1 MADLQFCSAQN
12 FYKFLP
18 TRTINFSNAPE
29 DLLANTN
36 KEIAKEAKK
45 IVARKQGV
53 VFPVSEPDPL
63 TNTWLLLENLN
74 VLLALAPKIKPT
86 ALSTN
91 KDCYRYAK
99 AFQLLAE
106 DRLKE
111 WDTGQLIHGYLAE
124 IKGSPL
130 PATALS
136 SVSSCT
142 LSCSGFTPISEND
155 PDPEG
160 NNLPYIETI
169 ERFILRETAYTRIFL
184 SRRGLKQSSYTED
197 QSTLVDSFVSN
208 FVRAYVLA
216 IRSIVQDGFNAAID
230 SEIADL
236 IKTGQD
242 EIKKLRQGR
251 YDQDLLDQL

>member
-1 MADLQFCSAQN
+1 MPDLQFCSAQN

-18 TRTINFSNAPE
+18 TRTIDFANAPE
-29 DLLANTN
+29 DLVSNTN

-45 IVARKQGV
+45 LVARKQGI

-74 VLLALAPKIKPT
+74 ILLALAPKIKT
-86 ALSTN
+86 IALSIN

-99 AFQLLAE
+99 AFQGLAE
-106 DRLKE
+106 DRLKQ
-111 WDTGQLIHGYLAE
+111 WDAGQLIDGYLVE
-124 IKGSPL
+124 VKNSPL
-130 PATALS
+130 PITALS

-184 SRRGLKQSSYTED
+184 EKRGLKQSGYTEY
-197 QSTLVDSFVSN
+197 QSGLVDSFVSN
-208 FVRAYVLA
+208 FVCAYVLA
-216 IRSIVQDGFNAAID
+216 IRSIVQDGFNAGVDA
-230 SEIADL
+230 EINDL
-236 IKTGQD
+236 IKTGQE
-242 EIKKLRQGR
+242 EIRKLRVGQ
-251 YDQDLLDQL
+251 YDQDLQDE